1 MTIKELNDRW
11 LSIQEWRDEIDERI
25 SEGDCVIV
33 LDEIIFRCNS
43 EVRRLREDLIKAG
56 LNPFLAKT
64 ISTSVPEYD
73 C

>member
-11 LSIQEWRDEIDERI
+11 LSIQELRDEIDERI
-25 SEGDCVIV
+25 SEGDCIIV
-33 LDEIIFRCNS
+33 LDEFRFQCNS
-43 EVRRLREDLIKAG
+43 EIRRLHEDLVKAG

-64 ISTSVPEYD
+64 ISTSVSKYD